1 MSESPL
7 SGRRVSE
14 SPDLLPLTAVL
25 ATPERQIEVQ
35 LLLAEGSTVIDAV
48 RAASAMPA
56 FAGFDLQGMPVG
68 IFGEL
73 VSLSRA
79 LAAHD
84 RLEFYVP
91 LRVDPMEARRQRG
104 RVRPPG
110 SAGQRG

>member
-7 SGRRVSE
+7 SGRRASE

-35 LLLAEGSTVIDAV
+35 LLLAAGSTVMDAV
-48 RAASAMPA
+48 LAANAMPA
-56 FAGFDLQGMPVG
+56 FAGFNLLGMPVG
-68 IFGEL
+68 IFGAT
-73 VSLSRA
+73 VALSRA

-91 LRVDPMEARRQRG
+91 LRVDPLEARRQRG
-104 RVRPPG
+104 RVKPAA
-110 SAGQRG
+110 AGGRR

>member
-35 LLLAEGSTVIDAV
+35 LLLAAN
-48 RAASAMPA
+48 AMPA
-56 FAGFDLQGMPVG
+56 FAGFNLLGMPVG
-68 IFGEL
+68 IFGAT
-73 VSLSRA
+73 VALSRA

-91 LRVDPMEARRQRG
+91 LRVDPLEARRQRG
-104 RVRPPG
+104 RVKPAA
-110 SAGQRG
+110 AGGRR